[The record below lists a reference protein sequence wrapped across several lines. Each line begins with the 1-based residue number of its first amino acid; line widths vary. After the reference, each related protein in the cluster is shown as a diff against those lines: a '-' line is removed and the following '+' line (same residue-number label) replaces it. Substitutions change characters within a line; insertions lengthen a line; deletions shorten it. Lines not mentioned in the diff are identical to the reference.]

1 MMGFLLAAL
10 AAVLFSVPARGA
22 EVLAPCELF
31 AQADAEAL
39 FNEPV
44 SPGVSRETV
53 APAGKS
59 CRYSFRKDG
68 SVYGVT
74 VRVCTT
80 EEITEEGIY
89 ASAEDVFSRQVGA
102 RTIHEEA
109 SKTFQEVGVPGGEA
123 FWEGTALWVLKGD
136 VLFLATVNAPLPGSF
151 KDMNGMTAALEK
163 QNLALARKAAADS
176 IRHLIKGRPE
186 G

>member
-1 MMGFLLAAL
+1 MRRTMVFLIAAAL
-10 AAVLFSVPARGA
+10 AAGFLSVPAWGA
-22 EVLAPCELF
+22 EVPGPCGLF

-39 FNEPV
+39 FSEPV

-74 VRVCTT
+74 LRVCTT
-80 EEITEEGIY
+80 EEIAAEGIFG
-89 ASAEDVFSRQVGA
+89 SAGDVFSRQIGA
-102 RTIHEEA
+102 RTRHEEA
-109 SKTFQEVGVPGGEA
+109 SKTFLEVGVPGAEA

-136 VLFLATVNAPLPGSF
+136 VLFLVTVNAPLPGSF

-163 QNLALARKAAADS
+163 QNLALARKAAEV
-176 IRHLIKGRPE
+176 ILERLK
-186 G
+186 

>member
-1 MMGFLLAAL
+1 MKRSLRYVL
-10 AAVLFSVPARGA
+10 AAVAAAVLLSAAAWGA
-22 EVLAPCELF
+22 EVPGPCELF

-59 CRYSFRKDG
+59 CRYSFNRDG

-80 EEITEEGIY
+80 EEIAEEGIY
-89 ASAEDVFSRQVGA
+89 ASAGDVFARQVGA
-102 RTIHEEA
+102 RTAHEEA
-109 SKTFQEVGVPGGEA
+109 SKTFQEVGVTGGEA

-136 VLFLATVNAPLPGSF
+136 VLFLVEVHAPLGGSF
-151 KDMNGMTAALEK
+151 KDMNEMNAAQEK
-163 QNLALARKAAADS
+163 QNLALARTAAGV
-176 IRHLIKGRPE
+176 ILERLK
-186 G
+186 

>member
-1 MMGFLLAAL
+1 MF
-10 AAVLFSVPARGA
+10 AAVMAVVLLSVPAWSG
-22 EVLAPCELF
+22 EVPGPCELF

-74 VRVCTT
+74 VRVCPT
-80 EEITEEGIY
+80 EEIAAEGIFG
-89 ASAEDVFSRQVGA
+89 SAGDVFSRQVGA
-102 RTIHEEA
+102 RTRHEEA
-109 SKTFQEVGVPGGEA
+109 SKTFLEVGVPGAEA
-123 FWEGTALWVLKGD
+123 FWEGTALWVLKGE
-136 VLFLATVNAPLPGSF
+136 VLFLLEVHAPLAGSF
-151 KDMNGMTAALEK
+151 KTMDEMNAAQEK
-163 QNLALARKAAADS
+163 QNLALARKAAGIIA
-176 IRHLIKGRPE
+176 GRLE
-186 G
+186 

>member
-1 MMGFLLAAL
+1 MRRTMVFLIAAAL
-10 AAVLFSVPARGA
+10 AAGFLSVPAWGA
-22 EVLAPCELF
+22 EVPGPCGLF

-74 VRVCTT
+74 
-80 EEITEEGIY
+80 EEIAAEGIFG
-89 ASAEDVFSRQVGA
+89 SAGDVFSRQIGA
-102 RTIHEEA
+102 RTRHEEA
-109 SKTFQEVGVPGGEA
+109 SKTFLEVGVPGAEA
-123 FWEGTALWVLKGD
+123 FWEGTALWVLKGE
-136 VLFLATVNAPLPGSF
+136 VLFLLTVHSPLAGSF
-151 KDMNGMTAALEK
+151 KTMDEMNAAQEE
-163 QNLALARKAAADS
+163 QNLALARKAAVVIA
-176 IRHLIKGRPE
+176 GRLK
-186 G
+186 

>member
-1 MMGFLLAAL
+1 MF
-10 AAVLFSVPARGA
+10 AAVMAVVLLSVPAWSG
-22 EVLAPCELF
+22 EVPGPCELF

-59 CRYSFRKDG
+59 CRYSFSRDG

-80 EEITEEGIY
+80 EEIAEEHRLRRRMEVIR
-89 ASAEDVFSRQVGA
+89 EFIQA
-102 RTIHEEA
+102 R
-109 SKTFQEVGVPGGEA
+109 SG
-123 FWEGTALWVLKGD
+123 
-136 VLFLATVNAPLPGSF
+136 N
-151 KDMNGMTAALEK
+151 N
-163 QNLALARKAAADS
+163 N
-176 IRHLIKGRPE
+176 
-186 G
+186 

>member
-1 MMGFLLAAL
+1 MRKTLVFLLAAAL
-10 AAVLFSVPARGA
+10 AALLPSVPACRA
-22 EVLAPCELF
+22 EVPGPCGLF

-80 EEITEEGIY
+80 EEIAAEGIFG
-89 ASAEDVFSRQVGA
+89 SAGDVFSRQIGA
-102 RTIHEEA
+102 RTRHEEA
-109 SKTFQEVGVPGGEA
+109 SKTVLEVGVPGAEA
-123 FWEGTALWVLKGD
+123 FWEGTALWVLKGE
-136 VLFLATVNAPLPGSF
+136 VLFLLTVHSPLAGSF
-151 KDMNGMTAALEK
+151 KTMDEMNAAQEE
-163 QNLALARKAAADS
+163 QNLALARKAAGVIA
-176 IRHLIKGRPE
+176 GRLE
-186 G
+186 